1 VLHGNGLAKTF
12 AYLPSTRAVS
22 ADMLELSGLPMSA
35 HRYDPATSSYT
46 EVGESRFAEFR
57 KPFVRRGRK
66 ELAGR

>member
-35 HRYDPATSSYT
+35 HRHDPATGNCAAAGVS
-46 EVGESRFAEFR
+46 EVK
-57 KPFVRRGRK
+57 KPSVRLGRE
-66 ELAGR
+66 ELGGR